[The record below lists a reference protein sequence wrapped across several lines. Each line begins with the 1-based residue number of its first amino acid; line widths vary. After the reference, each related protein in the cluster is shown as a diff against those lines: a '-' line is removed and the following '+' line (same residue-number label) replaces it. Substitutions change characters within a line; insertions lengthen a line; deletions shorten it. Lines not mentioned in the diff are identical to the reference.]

1 MKLMLAGDV
10 MLGRGIDQVLPH
22 PGSVDIFE
30 SHVRSAQAYVKLA
43 EARNGPISRPT
54 SFDYVWGDALELL
67 EAAKPECRIV
77 NLETAVTRRGR
88 PEPKGINYRMA
99 PENLSALVAAEV
111 DCCAIANNHVLDW
124 GPDGLSDTLEAL
136 DGAGLAHAGAGRDPS
151 EAVAPAVLGLRT
163 GGRVLVFGTA
173 HASAGVPPHWAAGE
187 GRPGVTLLPDL
198 SEASARRIAECV
210 AEYRQP
216 GDVIVISIHWGPNWG
231 YGIREER
238 RFAHSLID
246 LAGVDI
252 VHGHSSHHPKGIERY
267 RGKLILYGCGD
278 LLNDYEGIEGH
289 EQFRPQLALI
299 YLPEVDRGRTC
310 GLELLAFR
318 IARFRLHAASP
329 AEVQWLA
336 NAIQVHSPGLGEHRV
351 TLVESTFGVRG
362 VTGLSVQFGR

>member
-1 MKLMLAGDV
+1 MLAGDV

-22 PGSVDIFE
+22 PGPADIFE
-30 SHVRSAQAYVKLA
+30 SHVRSALTYVKLA
-43 EARNGPISRPT
+43 ETRNGPIPRSE

-67 EAAKPECRIV
+67 EAAAPECRIV
-77 NLETAVTRRGR
+77 NLETAVTSRGR

-99 PENLSALVAAEV
+99 PQNLGVLAAAEV

-124 GPDGLSDTLEAL
+124 GPDGLSDTLDAL
-136 DGAGLAHAGAGRDPS
+136 DGAGLAHAGAGRHPVD
-151 EAVAPAVLGLRT
+151 AFAPAVLGLRT
-163 GGRVLVFGTA
+163 GGRVLVYGAA
-173 HASAGVPPHWAAGE
+173 HASAGVPSHWAASE
-187 GRPGVTLLPDL
+187 RRAGVALLPDL
-198 SEASARRIAECV
+198 SEASARRIAERV
-210 AEYRQP
+210 DDDRQP
-216 GDVIVISIHWGPNWG
+216 GDVVVISIHWGPNWG
-231 YGIREER
+231 YGIGEQR

-267 RGKLILYGCGD
+267 SGKLILYGCGD

-299 YLPEVDRGRTC
+299 YLPEMDRGRTC

-336 NAIQVHSPGLGEHRV
+336 SAIQAHSPSLEEHEMA
-351 TLVESTFGVRG
+351 LAESTFGVRG
-362 VTGLSVQFGR
+362 LAGLSVRFGR